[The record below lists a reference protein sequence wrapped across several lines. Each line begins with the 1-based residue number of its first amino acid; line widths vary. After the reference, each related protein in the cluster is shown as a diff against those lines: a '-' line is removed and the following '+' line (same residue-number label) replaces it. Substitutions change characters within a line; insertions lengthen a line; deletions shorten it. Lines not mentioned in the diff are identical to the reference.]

1 MKGSAKGKKT
11 KSCSKPHTTKPTSCT
26 RELAILYLFL
36 RAKLMNCIGTPATAT
51 TASTTETTA
60 PSGPSFT
67 GSAGA
72 LAVPGMA
79 GSVVLGVVL
88 GVF

>member
-1 MKGSAKGKKT
+1 
-11 KSCSKPHTTKPTSCT
+11 
-26 RELAILYLFL
+26 
-36 RAKLMNCIGTPATAT
+36 MNCIGTPATAT

-67 GSAGA
+67 GGAGA